1 MTDPVFIHPIPEP
14 VAVGDRFRLT
24 GAEAKHAS
32 VKRLEVGEGVVVT
45 DGTTRAVQGSFL
57 GDATVEVADILDLPV
72 PNPRVT
78 VVQAIPKS
86 DRAEL
91 AVDLM
96 VQAGADRIVP
106 WAARRAI
113 AKWDGKEVKA
123 HAKWENAA
131 RAAAKQSRR
140 LRIPEVTQLV
150 RSPQELARVLGM
162 RSADKAGAS
171 ETSTGEISTS
181 ETSAGSTR
189 VLVLHEEATEP
200 LPAVVTAAVNGGAS
214 SASGAG
220 ATELVLVVGPEGGIG
235 PEELAEFEQLGATPV
250 RLGPEVLRTATAAAV
265 ALGAIGAVTE
275 RWR

>member
-32 VKRLEVGEGVVVT
+32 VKRLEVGEGLAVT
-45 DGTTRAVQGSFL
+45 DGAARAVQASFL
-57 GDATVEVADILDLPV
+57 GDATVEVTDILELPV
-72 PNPRVT
+72 PHPRVT

-91 AVDLM
+91 AVDLA

-113 AKWDGKEVKA
+113 AKWDGKEAKA

-140 LRIPEVTQLV
+140 LQIPEVTQLV
-150 RSPQELARVLGM
+150 RSPQDLARELGLGET
-162 RSADKAGAS
+162 GAV
-171 ETSTGEISTS
+171 
-181 ETSAGSTR
+181 R

-200 LPAVVTAAVNGGAS
+200 LPAAVTAAVNAAS
-214 SASGAG
+214 ANGSEAA
-220 ATELVLVVGPEGGIG
+220 ATEIALVVGPEGGIS
-235 PEELAEFEQLGATPV
+235 PEELAEFERLGATPV

-265 ALGAIGAVTE
+265 ALGAIGAVTD

>member
-14 VAVGDRFRLT
+14 IAAGDRFPLT
-24 GAEAKHAS
+24 GAEAKHAT
-32 VKRLEVGEGVVVT
+32 VKRLEVGEGLVVT
-45 DGTTRAVQGSFL
+45 DGTTRAVQCSFL
-57 GDATVEVADILDLPV
+57 GDATVEVADILQLPV
-72 PNPRVT
+72 PHPRVT

-113 AKWDGKEVKA
+113 AKWDGKEAKA

-140 LRIPEVTQLV
+140 LQIPEVTQLV
-150 RSPQELARVLGM
+150 RSPRELARVLELGE
-162 RSADKAGAS
+162 AGAVGNS
-171 ETSTGEISTS
+171 GAAGNTGAADT
-181 ETSAGSTR
+181 TR

-200 LPAVVTAAVNGGAS
+200 LPEAVTAAVS
-214 SASGAG
+214 AG
-220 ATELVLVVGPEGGIG
+220 ATELALVVGPEGGIG
-235 PEELAEFEQLGATPV
+235 REELEELAQLGATPV

>member
-14 VAVGDRFRLT
+14 IAAGDRFRLT
-24 GAEAKHAS
+24 GAEAKHAT
-32 VKRLEVGEGVVVT
+32 VKRLEVGEGLVVT
-45 DGTTRAVQGSFL
+45 DGTTRAVQCSFL
-57 GDATVEVADILDLPV
+57 GDATVEVADILQLPV
-72 PNPRVT
+72 PHPRVT

-113 AKWDGKEVKA
+113 AKWDGKEAKA

-140 LRIPEVTQLV
+140 LQIPEVTQLV
-150 RSPQELARVLGM
+150 RSPRELARVLELGE
-162 RSADKAGAS
+162 AGAAGNS
-171 ETSTGEISTS
+171 GAAGNTGA
-181 ETSAGSTR
+181 AGSTR

-200 LPAVVTAAVNGGAS
+200 LPAAVTAAVS
-214 SASGAG
+214 AG
-220 ATELVLVVGPEGGIG
+220 AAELALVVGPEGGIG
-235 PEELAEFEQLGATPV
+235 REELEELAQLGATPV

>member
-14 VAVGDRFRLT
+14 VAVGDCFHLT

-32 VKRLEVGEGVVVT
+32 VKRLEAGEGLVVT
-45 DGTTRAVQGSFL
+45 DGAARAVQGSFL
-57 GDATVEVADILDLPV
+57 GDATVEVTDILELPV
-72 PNPRVT
+72 PHPRVT

-91 AVDLM
+91 AVDLA

-113 AKWDGKEVKA
+113 AKWDGKEAKA
-123 HAKWENAA
+123 HGKWENAA

-150 RSPQELARVLGM
+150 RSPQDLARELGLGET
-162 RSADKAGAS
+162 GAV
-171 ETSTGEISTS
+171 
-181 ETSAGSTR
+181 R

-200 LPAVVTAAVNGGAS
+200 LPAAVTAAVNAAS
-214 SASGAG
+214 ANGSEAA
-220 ATELVLVVGPEGGIG
+220 ATEIALVVGPEGGIS
-235 PEELAEFEQLGATPV
+235 PEELAEFERLGATPV

-265 ALGAIGAVTE
+265 ALGAIGAVTD